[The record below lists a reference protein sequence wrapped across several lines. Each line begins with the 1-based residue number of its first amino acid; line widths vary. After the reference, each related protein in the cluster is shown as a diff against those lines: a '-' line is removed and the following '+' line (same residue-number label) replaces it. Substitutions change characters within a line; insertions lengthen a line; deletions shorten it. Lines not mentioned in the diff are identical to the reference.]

1 MDINVLNVIET
12 VIVQDLIDIAQEV
25 VVTPVQ
31 DIAHQTVHAPGIS
44 VVVVTDVIND
54 KMTVI
59 L

>member
-1 MDINVLNVIET
+1 MDINVVNVLVT
-12 VIVQDLIDIAQEV
+12 VIVHTINIAQEV

-31 DIAHQTVHAPGIS
+31 DLAHQTVHAQWVS
-44 VVVVTDVIND
+44 VVVVADVIND

>member
-31 DIAHQTVHAPGIS
+31 VIVHQTVHAPGDR
-44 VVVVTDVIND
+44 VVEETDVRMD
-54 KMTVI
+54 EMTKI